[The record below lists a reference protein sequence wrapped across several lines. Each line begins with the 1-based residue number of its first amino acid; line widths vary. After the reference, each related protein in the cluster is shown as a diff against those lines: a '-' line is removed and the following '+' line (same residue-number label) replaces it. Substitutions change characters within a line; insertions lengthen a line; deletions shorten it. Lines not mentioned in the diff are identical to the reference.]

1 MITLK
6 QFNKEYFK
14 GKTCVE
20 ETNKEQALSF
30 FKSRTSAGWGNS
42 HIKGTGWSVILRPSK
57 LHKDSVHTV
66 LVCKT
71 ELIGQNTTPYLNR
84 TK

>member
-1 MITLK
+1 MELK
-6 QFNKEYFK
+6 EFNKEYFPK
-14 GKTCVE
+14 SKCIE
-20 ETNKEQALSF
+20 ETDREQAMNF
-30 FKSRTSAGWGNS
+30 FKSKTSAGWGNS
-42 HIKGTGWSVILRPSK
+42 HFKGTGWSVILRPSK
-57 LHKDSVHTV
+57 LHSESVQYV